1 SQAYDFIDVQDVARC
16 NVLALQSEASDEF
29 YNVGTGVQTSIAKL
43 CDTIL
48 ELKHSD
54 LKVTYQP
61 YQDEDARRMVRNR
74 IGCPVKAKKE
84 LGFEY
89 EIDLKS
95 GLRDLIKW
103 RKSNS

>member
-1 SQAYDFIDVQDVARC
+1 M
-16 NVLALQSEASDEF
+16 
-29 YNVGTGVQTSIAKL
+29 QTSIREL
-43 CDTIL
+43 CQTIL
-48 ELKHSD
+48 VLRQSD
-54 LKVTYQP
+54 LNVTYKP
-61 YQDEDARRMVRNR
+61 YFDEDARRMVRNR